1 MQKTYPLWPSY
12 LEIWRIEK
20 KLQLQENSITS
31 LLSSACM
38 SNWRLSWDSALT
50 ISIQLKLTALKFL
63 ETQIQLTLKDS
74 YTSTNSSTFFV
85 IDTKGLFEFFLQ
97 RLFVLFDQEFG
108 A

>member
-38 SNWRLSWDSALT
+38 SNWRVETEKTRWDSALT
-50 ISIQLKLTALKFL
+50 NYNLDSTQAHCFEIFENSDSVNFERFL
-63 ETQIQLTLKDS
+63 
-74 YTSTNSSTFFV
+74 
-85 IDTKGLFEFFLQ
+85 
-97 RLFVLFDQEFG
+97 
-108 A
+108 